1 MEDMRIQCRERL
13 RRYGWLMRRN
23 RSNARAGHGRF
34 ADPTRGQGRVLAA
47 LQLSSPIPTRDLA
60 FLLGMR
66 QQSLNELIVK
76 LEADGYITRAPSL
89 SDKRVMEV
97 HLTDEGAA
105 VQVGAG
111 LGGVDPLKGLSDE
124 QVASLMA
131 ILDTMIATLEEGL
144 GIDEGEAVDEWKRG
158 ARRRLDDD
166 RLDQMLLMRERGF
179 GFEGHG
185 RGKGHG
191 HGRGGCGCADGHGRG
206 HCDGR
211 KQRRDCDND

>member
-1 MEDMRIQCRERL
+1 MDAMRIQCRERL

-23 RSNARAGHGRF
+23 RANARAGHGRF

-105 VQVGAG
+105 VQVGVG
-111 LGGVDPLKGLSDE
+111 VGGIDPLQGLSDDR
-124 QVASLMA
+124 VASLMA

-144 GIDEGEAVDEWKRG
+144 GIDEDEAVDEWKRG
-158 ARRRLDDD
+158 ARGRIDGE

-179 GFEGHG
+179 GFEG
-185 RGKGHG
+185 RG
-191 HGRGGCGCADGHGRG
+191 HGRRHGCADGAVRG

-211 KQRRDCDND
+211 GQRRESDND